1 MELKTTKSTT
11 AECRKAEDTSTG
23 SIVTANIPSVCV
35 DTEENYTLTCLLM
48 GTKYEC
54 SFQIQQ
60 GNRTTY
66 SVWGL
71 TLSRRGSVRKERN
84 L

>member
-54 SFQIQQ
+54 KY
-60 GNRTTY
+60 NRET
-66 SVWGL
+66 GQL
-71 TLSRRGSVRKERN
+71 TQFGD
-84 L
+84 